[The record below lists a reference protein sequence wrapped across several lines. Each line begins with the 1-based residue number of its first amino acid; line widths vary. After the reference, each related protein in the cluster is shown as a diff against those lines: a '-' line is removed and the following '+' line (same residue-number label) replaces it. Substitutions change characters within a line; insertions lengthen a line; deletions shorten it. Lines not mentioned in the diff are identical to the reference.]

1 MLFLDYGEPLK
12 YVVSNMDKLLE
23 RSTVQCKLLA
33 NNFNEYQF
41 NKYGIEDKIANLEK

>member
-1 MLFLDYGEPLK
+1 MEQLFRRIRIDKNNNIMLFLDYGEPLK

-33 NNFNEYQF
+33 NNFNEY
-41 NKYGIEDKIANLEK
+41 